1 MKIRKSYVVLAVFA
15 ISAISSLVFINS
27 CSTLNAL
34 TGLSRLEFKLQD
46 AKEVSLAGV
55 NLMGKKSIKDVSIMD
70 GINLTKAFSSGK
82 FPLTFTLNV
91 AAKNPNPKDP
101 NNTMQAI
108 SLTNFPW
115 RLLID
120 GKETISGGIA
130 SPVSVP
136 NGGATEVIPLQVSV
150 DLKKFFAEK
159 SYEEMANLAMALAG
173 GGTAR
178 LQLNAQ
184 PTISTPLGSMKYPK
198 ELQIISTE
206 FRN

>member
-1 MKIRKSYVVLAVFA
+1 MPTKRYQVLCTVLAVGA
-15 ISAISSLVFINS
+15 LISLLSINS

-34 TGLSRLEFKLQD
+34 TGLTRLEFKLQD

-70 GINLTKAFSSGK
+70 GINISKAFASGK

-91 AAKNPNPKDP
+91 AAKNPNAKDP
-101 NNTMQAI
+101 NNTLQAI

-120 GKETISGGIA
+120 GKETISGGIGA
-130 SPVSVP
+130 PVSVP
-136 NGGATEVIPLQVSV
+136 NGGATEIIPLQVSV

-173 GGTAR
+173 GGTAH

-198 ELQIISTE
+198 EVQIVNTE